1 MSDKKSPVTAS
12 EIFKNCGAII
22 ESLIDDAER
31 EGWRKGYAQGWADA
45 LHHVLCAVEKQVPVA
60 PPTIP
65 IDPARRPRRN
75 EMLELV
81 RDDGC

>member
-1 MSDKKSPVTAS
+1 MSDKKSAVTAS
-12 EIFKNCGAII
+12 EVFEQCASIMQP
-22 ESLIDDAER
+22 LIDDAER

-45 LHHVLCAVEKQVPVA
+45 LHHVLCAVEKHVPVA
-60 PPTIP
+60 PPAIP

>member
-12 EIFKNCGAII
+12 EVFVNCASIM
-22 ESLIDDAER
+22 ESLIDDAAR

-60 PPTIP
+60 PPSIP